1 MKNIIRLISVL
12 IVSILLVSC
21 FSKKGL
27 VAPRTTILPLGD
39 TIHINDG
46 SLIYGLP
53 MTVFNIDVD
62 AERRI
67 EKTGPYAKYAGDL
80 LGIKDLITQD
90 REIWSIKTIKVN
102 SFAELDPSEFYVIES
117 NTLFQT
123 NVLSLKKAG
132 LILDLNPDLYN
143 SINGSISLT
152 NPADLRNSY
161 LDLGADEYF
170 VNQSDTAFKL
180 VKLDTAFIKIP
191 YLVEKKKQLTVDQ
204 LAEKA
209 AKAILEIRDGKQMIL
224 SGQSNV
230 FPQDKSVIWE
240 IDRLESQYLS
250 LFAGKTWTEN
260 KKISYSFV
268 PQKDMSGKPITLFRF
283 SVQNGPS
290 DVTGK
295 AGIPV
300 NIILSP
306 VQKTKDISII
316 KKSGLATENAPKYD
330 KLYYRIPDVV
340 NMNIKMGEQSLY
352 NSRKL
357 VYQFGTILQMPA
369 NYIIGKQ

>member
-1 MKNIIRLISVL
+1 MKNFIRLISIL
-12 IVSILLVSC
+12 IISTLLVSC
-21 FSKKGL
+21 YSKKGM
-27 VAPRTTILPLGD
+27 VDSKTTILPLGD
-39 TIHINDG
+39 TVRINDG

-53 MTVFNIDVD
+53 MTVFNIEVNF
-62 AERRI
+62 EKRF
-67 EKTGPYAKYAGDL
+67 EKTGPYAKYAVDL
-80 LGIKDLITQD
+80 LGIKDIINQD
-90 REIWSIKTIKVN
+90 KEIWSISGIKVN
-102 SFAELDPSEFYVIES
+102 GTEELDPSEFYVIES

-143 SINGSISLT
+143 SINGNRPNVNS
-152 NPADLRNSY
+152 ADFKKGFM
-161 LDLGADEYF
+161 DLGADEYF

-191 YLVEKKKQLTVDQ
+191 YLVEKKKQLTIDQ

-209 AKAILEIRDGKQMIL
+209 AKALLEIRDGKQMIL

-230 FPQDKSVIWE
+230 FPQDKSAIE
-240 IDRLESQYLS
+240 EMNKLENQYLS
-250 LFAGKTWTEN
+250 LFAGKAWSES
-260 KKISYSFV
+260 KKFSYSFV
-268 PQKDMSGKPITLFRF
+268 PQKDIAGKPIILFRF

-290 DVTGK
+290 DATGK
-295 AGIPV
+295 AGIAV
-300 NIILSP
+300 YVVFSQ

-316 KKSGLATENAPKYD
+316 KKSGASDEGAPKFD

-340 NMNIKMGEQSLY
+340 NMNIKMGEESLY

-357 VYQFGTILQMPA
+357 IFQFGTILQMPA
-369 NYIIGKQ
+369 NYIIGK